1 MEVAAVARR
10 KLSERNKRIVI
21 VLGAIEAA
29 LKLLML
35 ADLRHR
41 SPAEVKGS
49 KRMWGWS
56 TVINSAGLIP
66 VAYFL
71 FGRRRT

>member
-1 MEVAAVARR
+1 MARR
-10 KLSERNKRIVI
+10 KLSERNKRIVV

-41 SPAEVKGS
+41 SPVEVKGS
-49 KRMWGWS
+49 KRLWGWS